1 MYLARSRARGMERA
15 AMSAGDGS
23 ARLHS
28 RPVYH
33 GMYVALLTIV
43 PALIVIVLWAVL
55 EPVYLASL
63 IRSALPSD
71 VQALPGT
78 EQQAQDGCDRQPGRR
93 LEEPHVSRDR
103 ATAQQH

>member
-15 AMSAGDGS
+15 AMSGGDGS

-78 EQQAQDGCDRQPGRR
+78 EQSSGW
-93 LEEPHVSRDR
+93 V
-103 ATAQQH
+103 

>member
-1 MYLARSRARGMERA
+1 VSTGLLIALCAIASVAVMYLARSRARGMERA

-43 PALIVIVLWAVL
+43 PALIVIVAV
-55 EPVYLASL
+55 
-63 IRSALPSD
+63 
-71 VQALPGT
+71 
-78 EQQAQDGCDRQPGRR
+78 GRA
-93 LEEPHVSRDR
+93 R
-103 ATAQQH
+103 ACLSGVADQVGAAV